1 MRSFNS
7 LKFLFLIL
15 LVTSC
20 TSQSIITDS
29 RIRLEPSVTA
39 EEVRV
44 YTDGE
49 PVPNSAIELGEIR
62 VTDKTFSATVPY
74 DTTVV
79 RMQRAAAAEGANAVM
94 VLEHTTPHWLNN
106 NMNHGFYGKMLLT
119 KDTIIL
125 ANSPNPFSE
134 QYAAYQDKLER
145 KRMPP
150 HTIHV
155 GAGYSHIASGI
166 EVDGIEA
173 YGLKRGIGLEVAYS
187 YLLPK
192 TWMGFGVNY
201 TGHFADA
208 LIKEMVNVKFFV
220 HNITPTID
228 FYSLYEKHALKT
240 SIGLGYLQAQFIG
253 PLQLET
259 NAKPL
264 KETFD
269 GLSSYIS
276 IEYEYRIDKYT
287 GFFLRLHEMNW
298 LGEYDEARERW
309 ESIANF
315 GASIGFN
322 LHL

>member
-1 MRSFNS
+1 MKPYNS
-7 LKFLFLIL
+7 LKALFLIL
-15 LVTSC
+15 LATSC
-20 TSQSIITDS
+20 SSQRIVTDS
-29 RIRLEPSVTA
+29 RIQLEPSVTA

-49 PVPNSAIELGEIR
+49 PVPNSAVELGEIR
-62 VTDKTFSATVPY
+62 VMDKTFSATVPY

-79 RMQRAAAAEGANAVM
+79 RMQRAAAAKGANAVM

-119 KDTIIL
+119 KDTVVL
-125 ANSPNPFSE
+125 ANRPNPFSE

-155 GAGYSHIASGI
+155 GVGYSHIASGVEVNYI
-166 EVDGIEA
+166 EVDE
-173 YGLKRGIGLEVAYS
+173 LERGIGLEVAYS
-187 YLLPK
+187 YLSPK

-208 LIKEMVNVKFFV
+208 LFEEMVNVKLV
-220 HNITPTID
+220 IHNIAPTID
-228 FYSLYEKHALKT
+228 FYSVYEKHALKT
-240 SIGLGYLQAQFIG
+240 SIGLGYLHAQFIG

-259 NAKPL
+259 DAKPS
-264 KETFD
+264 KDTFG
-269 GLSSYIS
+269 GLSSYFS
-276 IEYEYRIDKYT
+276 IEYEYRIDKHT
-287 GFFLRLHEMNW
+287 GFFLRLHEMDW

-309 ESIANF
+309 EGITNF